1 MELNETKETIESDQ
15 MEEVTGGA
23 DDGKRRRIYIMYCS
37 HCQKEFKQPVGPR
50 ERKCPYCGKS
60 DAIRFRGIA

>member
-1 MELNETKETIESDQ
+1 MELNETKEAVESEQ
-15 MEEVTGGA
+15 TE
-23 DDGKRRRIYIMYCS
+23 DGVRIYIMYCS
-37 HCQKEFKQPVGPR
+37 HCQKEFRQPVGPR